1 MPATAFLIPLHSV
14 MRFASLGSGSEGNA
28 LVVEAGNSR
37 VLLDCGFSAT
47 ETVRRLARLG
57 LEPDAIDAI
66 LVTHEHDDHV
76 GGVSRFSR
84 RFGIPVYLSY
94 GTHAATVAGKAMA
107 EKDLLPDVVIID
119 SHTPFAVGDIEVFPY
134 PVPHDARE
142 PTQFVF
148 GDGARRLGVLT
159 DAGASTPHIEAM
171 LSALDALVI
180 ECNHDRDL
188 LMGSSYPE
196 RLKSRIGGRYGH
208 LDNDQAAQ
216 IVACINQ
223 KSLQHVVAAHL
234 SQKNNRPELASL
246 ALAGV
251 LGCAP
256 DWIGVATQADGFGW
270 RMLS

>member
-1 MPATAFLIPLHSV
+1 M

-28 LVVEAGNSR
+28 LVVEAGRTR
-37 VLLDCGFSAT
+37 VMLDCGFSTT
-47 ETVRRLARLG
+47 ECMRRLARLG
-57 LEPDAIDAI
+57 LEPAALDAI

-76 GGVSRFSR
+76 SGVARLAR

-94 GTHAATVAGKAMA
+94 GTYAASATERSGFP
-107 EKDLLPDVVIID
+107 EIVIID
-119 SHTPFAVGDIEVFPY
+119 SHTPLAIGDIEVSPY

-148 GDGARRLGVLT
+148 GDGERRLGVLT

-171 LSALDALVI
+171 LSGLDALVL
-180 ECNHDRDL
+180 ECNHDLEL
-188 LMGSSYPE
+188 LKGGAYPE
-196 RLKSRIGGRYGH
+196 RLKERISGRYGH

-216 IVACINQ
+216 LLASIDRR
-223 KSLQHVVAAHL
+223 SLQHVVAAHL
-234 SQKNNRPELASL
+234 SQKNNRPDLACA

-251 LGCAP
+251 LNCTP
-256 DWIGVATQADGFGW
+256 DWVAVASQADGFDW